1 MNFTI
6 KVENHTPERMNKL
19 ELLLGF
25 FVGEGGRLL
34 ERKTKSA
41 MLTGKSGR
49 RYKRGKDSIHIAS
62 APGEAPADDSGNLLG
77 SIDLVEVSQLEAVLG
92 TPAEYAPPLETGTS
106 RMAARPMWEK
116 TAKEAL
122 PTLERLLRKVVKEA
136 RA

>member
-6 KVENHTPERMNKL
+6 KVEDHTPERMNKL
-19 ELLLGF
+19 ESVLGR
-25 FVGEGGRLL
+25 FVVEGGRLL
-34 ERKTKSA
+34 ERKMKSA

-77 SIDLVEVSQLEAVLG
+77 SIDLQEISDLEAVLG
-92 TPAEYAPPLETGTS
+92 TPVEYGMFLETGTS

-122 PTLERLLRKVVKEA
+122 PTLETLLRTLVKEA